1 MGNLTTALGQRIK
14 ELRKAKKLTQAQLSE
29 AIGMET
35 TNFCKLEN
43 GGQLPKEENIEKIAT
58 ALNVS
63 VKDLFD
69 FNHLKP
75 RDTLEKELITAIK
88 NASDKDIELY
98 HRIVF
103 SLVEHCKG

>member
-29 AIGMET
+29 AIGMDT

-43 GGQLPKEENIEKIAT
+43 GGQLPKEENIEKIASV
-58 ALNVS
+58 LEVS

-75 RDTLEKELITAIK
+75 RDILEKELITEIQ

-98 HRIVF
+98 HRIIF
-103 SLVEHCKG
+103 SLVQHCQ

>member
-1 MGNLTTALGQRIK
+1 MGNLATALGQRIK
-14 ELRKAKKLTQAQLSE
+14 ELRKAKKFTQAQLSE
-29 AIGMET
+29 MIGMET

-58 ALNVS
+58 ALNVN

-69 FNHLKP
+69 FGHIKP
-75 RDTLEKELITAIK
+75 RKILEDELITTIK
-88 NASDKDIELY
+88 NAPDKELELY

-103 SLVEHCKG
+103 SIIQHCG